1 MSILAEIRWG
11 WVVLGA
17 IVGEAVLFGVAVL
30 LYVLPGG
37 PDLLTY
43 VVPPACLIVMAAAGY
58 WVARRAG
65 HHRVL
70 HGTLVGVIAALA
82 YVGLTWGKALP
93 VAYLISHGLKV
104 IGGVVGGVLA
114 QRRGA

>member
-1 MSILAEIRWG
+1 MSILSGIRWG
-11 WVVLGA
+11 WIVLGA
-17 IVGEAVLFGVAVL
+17 ILGEAVLFGVAVL

-37 PDLLTY
+37 PDLLSY
-43 VVPPACLIVMAAAGY
+43 AVPPVSLVAMAAAGF
-58 WVARRAG
+58 WVARRAT

-104 IGGVVGGVLA
+104 IGGMLGGVLA